1 MEDYGIAN
9 KLSRICS
16 ENYISGNKN
25 ILKYSSLNKKNKLR
39 WKCSNENCNK
49 EFAATPMSIL
59 KNPQCLCE
67 SCNNEGKTV

>member
-16 ENYISGNKN
+16 
-25 ILKYSSLNKKNKLR
+25 
-39 WKCSNENCNK
+39 ENCNK

-67 SCNNEGKTV
+67 SCNNEGKIV